1 MDAFWS
7 LLADLWLLTLLH
19 PATMITAYA
28 VVTIIVM
35 VITLLIWERA

>member
-19 PATMITAYA
+19 PATMGTIWAA
-28 VVTIIVM
+28 LVLIVVVTS
-35 VITLLIWERA
+35 LLVRRA